1 MAMTMNITDFR
12 RVAPYCLM
20 FQSNLLR
27 SSSELKMDAESS
39 SETSVRVYHN
49 VRYHVPEEYYGV

>member
-1 MAMTMNITDFR
+1 MTMKITDFP

-20 FQSNLLR
+20 FRSNLLR

-39 SETSVRVYHN
+39 SETSVRMYHT
-49 VRYHVPEEYYGV
+49 VRYHILAEYYRVLE